1 MSVYSSATA
10 SPLDLVQFFKQ
21 DLEQTS
27 DHISLNKMYDYI
39 SELQECSLYASKL
52 YDTANLVIIADE
64 RQKTLDAEFKTS
76 WAFLAT
82 AFPLMADKEPLH
94 RAFLELCQYTQ
105 HCQNQIDSVK
115 AFTRKIQR
123 QTIAFASQDLSLW
136 KTFQAVVDEDGDVA
150 EEFTEAHPDSSQRE
164 YNSAGLERM
173 CDIYDQCEDM
183 KVAILEE
190 VEEFIAAMA
199 HMLVKF
205 DETAARIAREGR
217 DTQASPLLH
226 NTASLLRSGLMQAGI
241 PYQLM
246 DHPYDRHYL
255 RVIRNFF
262 HQWTEEEENILA
274 HCFMRMFC
282 FVAPWGENRSGSAE
296 TRSQSGA

>member
-1 MSVYSSATA
+1 MSVYSSATT

-27 DHISLNKMYDYI
+27 DHISLSKMYEYI

-52 YDTANLVIIADE
+52 YDTANLVIIAKE
-64 RQKTLDAEFKTS
+64 RQQTLDAEFKMGL
-76 WAFLAT
+76 AFLAT
-82 AFPLMADKEPLH
+82 AFPLMANKEPLY
-94 RAFLELCQYTQ
+94 RAFLELCQYIQ
-105 HCQNQIDSVK
+105 HRQNQIDSIK
-115 AFTRKIQR
+115 AFAVKMQKE
-123 QTIAFASQDLSLW
+123 TIALASQDLRLW
-136 KTFQAVVDEDGDVA
+136 KTFQTLVDEDGDVG
-150 EEFTEAHPDSSQRE
+150 EEFTEAYPDSSKRE
-164 YNSAGLERM
+164 YNNAGLERM

-183 KVAILEE
+183 KEAILEE

-199 HMLVKF
+199 HMLVKY

-217 DTQASPLLH
+217 GTQASLLLQ

-241 PYQLM
+241 PYELM

-255 RVIRNFF
+255 RAIRKFF

-274 HCFMRMFC
+274 HGFMQMFC
-282 FVAPWGENRSGSAE
+282 FVAPWGENGSASAN
-296 TRSQSGA
+296 TRS

>member
-1 MSVYSSATA
+1 MSVSSSATT

-27 DHISLNKMYDYI
+27 DHISLSDMYDYI
-39 SELQECSLYASKL
+39 SELQECSLYVSKL
-52 YDTANLVIIADE
+52 YETANLAIIADE
-64 RQKTLDAEFKTS
+64 RQKTLDAEFKPS
-76 WAFLAT
+76 WAFIAT
-82 AFPLMADKEPLH
+82 AYPLMENKEPLY

-105 HCQNQIDSVK
+105 HRQNQIDGVK
-115 AFTRKIQR
+115 AFTKQTQE
-123 QTIAFASQDLSLW
+123 QTIALASQDLSFW
-136 KTFQAVVDEDGDVA
+136 KSFQAMVDEDSDVG
-150 EEFTEAHPDSSQRE
+150 EKFTEAYPDSSLRE
-164 YNSAGLERM
+164 YNSAGFERM
-173 CDIYDQCEDM
+173 CDVFDQCEDM

-199 HMLVKF
+199 HMLVKY

-217 DTQASPLLH
+217 VTEDSLLLQ

-255 RVIRNFF
+255 RVIRNFI
-262 HQWTEEEENILA
+262 HQWTEGEENILA
-274 HCFMRMFC
+274 HSFIRMFC
-282 FVAPWGENRSGSAE
+282 FVAPWGENGSN
-296 TRSQSGA
+296 GADTES

>member
-1 MSVYSSATA
+1 MSVYSSATT

-27 DHISLNKMYDYI
+27 DHISLSKMYDYI

-52 YDTANLVIIADE
+52 YDTANLVIIAEE
-64 RQKTLDAEFKTS
+64 RQQTLDAEFKIGS
-76 WAFLAT
+76 AFLAT
-82 AFPLMADKEPLH
+82 AFPLMANKEPLY
-94 RAFLELCQYTQ
+94 RASLELCQYTQ
-105 HCQNQIDSVK
+105 YRQNQIDSVK
-115 AFTRKIQR
+115 AFTKKMQME
-123 QTIAFASQDLSLW
+123 TIAYASQDLSLW
-136 KTFQAVVDEDGDVA
+136 KIFEAMVDAVFEVS
-150 EEFTEAHPDSSQRE
+150 EAHPDLSQRE
-164 YNSAGLERM
+164 YNNAGLERM

-199 HMLVKF
+199 HMLVKY

-217 DTQASPLLH
+217 GTQASPLLR

-241 PYQLM
+241 PYELM
-246 DHPYDRHYL
+246 DHPYDWHYL

-262 HQWTEEEENILA
+262 HQWTEEEENVLA
-274 HCFMRMFC
+274 QGFMQMFC
-282 FVAPWGENRSGSAE
+282 FVAPWGENGSASAD
-296 TRSQSGA
+296 TRS